1 MPRPGSR
8 LTPFSPPPQVDE
20 PSSPTFVVVY
30 DLQSGTLFK
39 KCKLGVNVVSMAISS
54 QSSCIVVG
62 LEDCM
67 VVVIDLISGR
77 ETCSLLAR
85 CVTCAVTRGVADGG
99 GGRVAGVRTL
109 HF

>member
-1 MPRPGSR
+1 MLRTV
-8 LTPFSPPPQVDE
+8 LQVDE
-20 PSSPTFVVVY
+20 PSCPTFVVVY

-67 VVVIDLISGR
+67 VVVIDLISGTER
-77 ETCSLLAR
+77 SVGTKR
-85 CVTCAVTRGVADGG
+85 N
-99 GGRVAGVRTL
+99 
-109 HF
+109 